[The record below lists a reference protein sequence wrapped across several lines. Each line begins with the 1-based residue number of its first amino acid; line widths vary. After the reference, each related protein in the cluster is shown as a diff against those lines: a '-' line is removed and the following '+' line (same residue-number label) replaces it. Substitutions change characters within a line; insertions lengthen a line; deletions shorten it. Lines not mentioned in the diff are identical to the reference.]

1 MTQVC
6 RLELALSGAEL
17 RCARPRHAEAQ
28 AACRFLTVGRA
39 ATAAARVTG
48 AGSERLGSFRIRSPP

>member
-17 RCARPRHAEAQ
+17 RCTRRRHAEAQ
-28 AACRFLTVGRA
+28 AACRFPTVGRA
-39 ATAAARVTG
+39 AAPARATG
-48 AGSERLGSFRIRSPP
+48 VSSEQLGSFRIRSPP